1 MKKIILLS
9 GHSQRFLNEGFTVK
23 PLIKINNK
31 MIIEYVV
38 DSIKEDENNNF
49 ENYIFVVKKSDV
61 DNYNIKDILLKKFN
75 KCSVVAI
82 DDHRNGPVFSVLQI
96 LNLINDEEEV
106 LISYC
111 DLYIKW
117 EISKFINFVR
127 NNESDGSLVSHTNF
141 HPHRINNKYFAYLK
155 IKDENVLQI
164 KEKSYF
170 TDDPDSEFAS
180 GGIYFFKKGFYIKK
194 YFQELIDSKERVN
207 NEFYVTLVYNKMIN
221 DKLKI
226 THFDSENYVCLGTPM
241 DVNLFS
247 SFLTINKFIPNHLI
261 EKTSNYFKQY
271 E

>member
-9 GHSQRFLNEGFTVK
+9 GHSQRFLDEGFTVK
-23 PLIKINNK
+23 PLIEINKK
-31 MIIEYVV
+31 MVIEYVV
-38 DSIKEDENNNF
+38 DSIREDSDEDF
-49 ENYIFVVKKSDV
+49 ENYIFIVKKSDV
-61 DNYNIKDILLKKFN
+61 EQYGINNILSEKFN
-75 KCSVVAI
+75 KCSVIQI
-82 DDHRNGPVFSVLQI
+82 DDHRNGPVFSVLQVS
-96 LNLINDEEEV
+96 NLINDEEEV

-117 EISKFINFVR
+117 NISKFIDFVR
-127 NNESDGSLVSHTNF
+127 NNQSDGSLVSHTNF

-170 TDDPDSEFAS
+170 TNDPDSEFAS
-180 GGIYFFKKGFYIKK
+180 GGIYFFKKGSYIKK
-194 YFQELIDSKERVN
+194 YFQQLIDCNEKVN
-207 NEFYVTLVYNKMIN
+207 NEFYVTLVYNKMID

-247 SFLTINKFIPNHLI
+247 SFLIVNKFIPHNLI
-261 EKTSNYFKQY
+261 EQTSQYFKQY